1 MPAESVCITRGDL
14 SALMS
19 TTTARK
25 HPSCSK
31 LAANSALA
39 PAFNSF
45 LAPLPAL
52 EGAWLAGMWL
62 SPELQGSCWKREVT
76 GGERVSDPIA
86 SAGLKISPGA
96 TVNISPFPA
105 LRRVNRRERAIKVM
119 LRGPGGW
126 MDRRMDGGV
135 GRWTGSCW

>member
-31 LAANSALA
+31 LAANSAPA

-45 LAPLPAL
+45 LTRLPGPAPAQ
-52 EGAWLAGMWL
+52 GGGLAG
-62 SPELQGSCWKREVT
+62 
-76 GGERVSDPIA
+76 GE
-86 SAGLKISPGA
+86 
-96 TVNISPFPA
+96 PA
-105 LRRVNRRERAIKVM
+105 AHGDVAE
-119 LRGPGGW
+119 P
-126 MDRRMDGGV
+126 
-135 GRWTGSCW
+135 